1 MYVRELRI
9 SCRLR
14 RYTGPSLSDLPMR
27 GPAELAPVFHDL
39 LGSECVE
46 VCGLL
51 CLTTKMQILAY
62 HELSRGTL
70 DRSCVHPREV
80 FKTALLANASGIVL
94 GHNHPS
100 GDPTPSPDD
109 RALTRRL
116 VEAGSI
122 IGVELLDHI
131 IVGHVDRYWSFR
143 EGGLLI

>member
-1 MYVRELRI
+1 M
-9 SCRLR
+9 C
-14 RYTGPSLSDLPMR
+14 
-27 GPAELAPVFHDL
+27 GPAAVAPVFHAL
-39 LGSECVE
+39 LGSESVE

-51 CLTTKMQILAY
+51 CLTTKMQVIAY

-80 FKTALLANASGIVL
+80 FKTALLANAAGIVL

-109 RALTRRL
+109 RALTKRL

-131 IVGHVDRYWSFR
+131 IVGHADRYWSFR

>member
-14 RYTGPSLSDLPMR
+14 WYTGPSLSALPMCS
-27 GPAELAPVFHDL
+27 PAELAPVFQAL
-39 LGSECVE
+39 LGSESVE

-51 CLTTKMQILAY
+51 CFTTKMQILAY

-80 FKTALLANASGIVL
+80 FKTALLANAAGIVL

-116 VEAGSI
+116 IEAGSI
-122 IGVELLDHI
+122 VGVELFDHI
-131 IVGHVDRYWSFR
+131 IVGQPNRYWSFR